1 MLIYYP
7 IMEFLDLKTQ
17 QKRIRKPLEKRIN
30 KILDH
35 GAYIM
40 GPEVFELEEKLAD
53 YCGVK
58 HAISCSSGTD
68 ALLIPLMAWGIGPGD
83 AVFTTPFT
91 YVATA
96 EVISI
101 VGATPVFVDVYES
114 TFNIDCEKLETEITK
129 VIDEGKLKPKAII
142 PVDLFGLP
150 ARYRLI
156 DKIAKKYN
164 LKVIED
170 AAQSFGGSIRDKKV
184 GTFGDVAA
192 TSFYPAKPLGCYGD
206 GGAIFTNDDDLAEE
220 CKAIRIHGTKNDKY
234 NSEMIGLNG
243 RLDSIQAAVLLEKLI
258 IFDEELE
265 MRRKIDSHYRDF
277 FNNAQYHPKDYRS
290 ANALFSIILGST
302 SYRDSLISKLFKN
315 NIPTVIYY
323 KFPIHLMKGF
333 KYLGYKAGDLP
344 VSESLSKKI
353 VSLPMHPYIK
363 TEEIESLVSFVKK
376 N

>member
-1 MLIYYP
+1 
-7 IMEFLDLKTQ
+7 MEFLDLKTQ

-101 VGATPVFVDVYES
+101 LGATPIFVDVYES
-114 TFNIDCEKLETEITK
+114 TYNIDCEKLEIEINK
-129 VIDEGKLKPKAII
+129 VIKEGKLKPKAII

-156 DKIAKKYN
+156 EKIAQKYN
-164 LKVIED
+164 LKIIED

-184 GTFGDVAA
+184 GTFGDIAA

-206 GGAIFTNDDDLAEE
+206 GGAIFTNNDSLAEE
-220 CKAIRIHGTKNDKY
+220 CKAIRIHGTKTDRY
-234 NSEMIGLNG
+234 NSERIGLNG
-243 RLDSIQAAVLLEKLI
+243 RFDSIQAAVVLEKLT
-258 IFDEELE
+258 IFDEELG
-265 MRRKIDSHYRDF
+265 RRNIIDANYREYL
-277 FNNAQYHPKDYRS
+277 NNAQYHPEGYQS
-290 ANALFSIILGST
+290 AHALFSIVLS
-302 SYRDSLISKLFKN
+302 SNHKRNELVERLRSKD
-315 NIPTVIYY
+315 IPSVVYY
-323 KFPIHLMKGF
+323 KNPIHLMKAF
-333 KYLGYKAGDLP
+333 SYLGYIRGDLP
-344 VSESLSKKI
+344 VSEKLSESI
-353 VSLPMHPYIK
+353 VSLPMHPYLSKKEINTIIK
-363 TEEIESLVSFVKK
+363 ELKK
-376 N
+376 

>member
-1 MLIYYP
+1 
-7 IMEFLDLKTQ
+7 MEFLDLKTQ

-30 KILDH
+30 NILDH

-40 GPEVFELEEKLAD
+40 GPEVLELEEELAN

-101 VGATPVFVDVYES
+101 LGATPIFIDVYES
-114 TFNIDCEKLETEITK
+114 TYNIDCEKLEIEIK
-129 VIDEGKLKPKAII
+129 RVIDQGELKPKAII

-150 ARYRLI
+150 ARYRVI
-156 DKIAKKYN
+156 DKIAQKYD
-164 LKVIED
+164 LKIIED
-170 AAQSFGGSIRDKKV
+170 AAQSFGGSVRNDKV

-206 GGAIFTNDDDLAEE
+206 GGAIFTNNDDLAQE
-220 CKAIRIHGTKNDKY
+220 CKAIRIHGTKEDKY

-243 RLDSIQAAVLLEKLI
+243 RLDSIQAAVLLEKLK
-258 IFDEELE
+258 IFDEELQLRNE
-265 MRRKIDSHYRDF
+265 IDDYYRKF
-277 FNNAQYHPKDYRS
+277 LNNAQYHPQNYKS
-290 ANALFSIILGST
+290 AHALFSIVLS
-302 SYRDSLISKLFKN
+302 SNEKRNNLVLRLSKKS
-315 NIPTVIYY
+315 IPSVVYY
-323 KFPIHLMKGF
+323 KNPIHLMKAF
-333 KYLGYKAGDLP
+333 HCLGYKKGSLP
-344 VSESLSKKI
+344 ISEKLSDSI
-353 VSLPMHPYIK
+353 LSLPMHPYLNKNDIDLIIQAIK
-363 TEEIESLVSFVKK
+363 DK
-376 N
+376 

>member
-1 MLIYYP
+1 
-7 IMEFLDLKTQ
+7 MEFLDLKTQ

-101 VGATPVFVDVYES
+101 LGATPIFVDVYES
-114 TFNIDCEKLETEITK
+114 TFNIDCEKLETEINK
-129 VIDEGKLKPKAII
+129 VINDGKLKPKVII

-184 GTFGDVAA
+184 GTFGDIAA

-220 CKAIRIHGTKNDKY
+220 CKAIRIHGTKKDKY

-243 RLDSIQAAVLLEKLI
+243 RLDSIQAAVLLEKLS
-258 IFDEELE
+258 IFDDELV
-265 MRRKIDSHYRDF
+265 MRNEVNSHYRKYL
-277 FNNAQYHPKDYRS
+277 NNAQHHPEGYQS
-290 ANALFSIILGST
+290 AHALFSIVLGSNNK
-302 SYRDSLISKLFKN
+302 RDNLIDRLTQKK
-315 NIPTVIYY
+315 IPSVIYY
-323 KFPIHLMKGF
+323 KFPIHLMEAF
-333 KYLGYKAGDLP
+333 KYLGFQKGSLP
-344 VSESLSKKI
+344 ISENLSHSI
-353 VSLPMHPYIK
+353 VSLPMHPYLTKADIDFIVNTIQTK
-363 TEEIESLVSFVKK
+363 
-376 N
+376 

>member
-1 MLIYYP
+1 
-7 IMEFLDLKTQ
+7 MEFLDLKTQ

-35 GAYIM
+35 GAYVM

-96 EVISI
+96 EVIALL
-101 VGATPVFVDVYES
+101 GATPVFVDVYDS
-114 TFNIDCEKLETEITK
+114 TFNIDCEKLEFAIQETIKNGE
-129 VIDEGKLKPKAII
+129 LKPKAII
-142 PVDLFGLP
+142 PVDLFGVP

-156 DKIAKKYN
+156 EDIAKKYN

-170 AAQSFGGSIRDKKV
+170 GAQSFGASIGEKKV
-184 GTFGDVAA
+184 GTFGDVTA

-206 GGAIFTNDDDLAEE
+206 GGAIFTNNDSLADL
-220 CKAIRIHGTKNDKY
+220 CKAIRIHGTSSDRY
-234 NSEMIGLNG
+234 NSEVIGLNG
-243 RLDSIQAAVLLEKLI
+243 RLDSIQAAVLLEKLT

-265 MRRKIDSHYRDF
+265 MRNKVNEYYRQF
-277 FNNAQYHPKDYRS
+277 LNNAQYIPKNYHS
-290 ANALFSIILGST
+290 AHALFSITLGSN
-302 SYRDSLISKLFKN
+302 RKREELVDKLKQN
-315 NIPTVIYY
+315 NIPNVIYY
-323 KFPIHLMKGF
+323 KYPIHLMKGF
-333 KYLGYKAGDLP
+333 GYLKYKNGDFP
-344 VSESLSKKI
+344 VSENLSQRI
-353 VSLPMHPYIK
+353 VSLPMHPYLTKSNIN
-363 TEEIESLVSFVKK
+363 EIMEYIQKK
-376 N
+376 